1 MYLTLAHEY
10 CFLIIQPAE
19 SLHRRIEPPPA
30 TFVFGGLQPLKK
42 CYVVLIIGS
51 VPDRIRRA
59 VRMSSLRVLKDICQ
73 GHAASENFIRAL
85 RGLYKYDRG
94 MLKIS
99 LCSHLCSISAVSP
112 GVPTCFWLGLQV
124 RHINLQSLYKGRY
137 ISTLR
142 RVPTSVS
149 SCRA

>member
-1 MYLTLAHEY
+1 MYFTLASEY
-10 CFLIIQPAE
+10 RHPIIQSAD
-19 SLHRRIEPPPA
+19 SLHRHIEPPLA

-42 CYVVLIIGS
+42 CYVLLIIGS

-73 GHAASENFIRAL
+73 GHTAPENFVCAF

-112 GVPTCFWLGLQV
+112 SVPMCFWLGLQV
-124 RHINLQSLYKGRY
+124 RHISLQSLYKGRH

-142 RVPTSVS
+142 RVPT
-149 SCRA
+149 